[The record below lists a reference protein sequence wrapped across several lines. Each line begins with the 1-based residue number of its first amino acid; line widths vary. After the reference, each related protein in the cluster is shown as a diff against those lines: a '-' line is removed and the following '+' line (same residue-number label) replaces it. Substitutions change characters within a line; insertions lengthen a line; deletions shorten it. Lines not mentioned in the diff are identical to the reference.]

1 MYESAAQ
8 RSKSICRDCEKNGNN
23 HGTFTMKVVT
33 SVIVVFA
40 TRWHDILYSDWE
52 EKILHRSVQRVELTC
67 TQKDSTVKYYR
78 CFNYFQ

>member
-8 RSKSICRDCEKNGNN
+8 LSKSICRDCKKNGNN

-33 SVIVVFA
+33 SVFVFA

-52 EKILHRSVQRVELTC
+52 EKILRRSVQRVELTC
-67 TQKDSTVKYYR
+67 TQKYSTVNYH